1 MQDNDCY
8 KRLDKRS
15 GIRQS
20 QILKHI
26 GGLQLPE
33 RSIYGKSHLGDCLQS
48 LITKGSIIREKL
60 RPPSYSPKQTDPLKW
75 VLDPKDQLFNL
86 SILARTMDNAITLR
100 SDFMVS
106 WPDSIVTCTV
116 KKF

>member
-1 MQDNDCY
+1 MQDHECY
-8 KRLDKRS
+8 KRLDKRP
-15 GIRQS
+15 GIRHS

-33 RSIYGKSHLGDCLQS
+33 RSIYGKSHLGESIRSLQAEGT
-48 LITKGSIIREKL
+48 INRERLK
-60 RPPSYSPKQTDPLKW
+60 PPSHVPKLEDSQQW

-86 SILARTMDNAITLR
+86 SILARTTDNAITLR

-106 WPDSIVTCTV
+106 
-116 KKF
+116 